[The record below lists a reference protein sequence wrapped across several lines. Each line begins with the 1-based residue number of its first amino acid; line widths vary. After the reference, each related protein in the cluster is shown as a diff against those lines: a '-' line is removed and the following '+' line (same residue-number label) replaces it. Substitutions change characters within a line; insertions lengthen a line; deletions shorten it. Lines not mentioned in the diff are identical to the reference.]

1 MGSQYFKLHYGG
13 SCFTCHNVNG
23 EGEWELLTEKVDVN
37 EKGVP
42 NPDVLPIPGAQE
54 ITP

>member
-1 MGSQYFKLHYGG
+1 MASQTFKLHYGG

-42 NPDVLPIPGAQE
+42 NPEALPIPGANPIQ
-54 ITP
+54 